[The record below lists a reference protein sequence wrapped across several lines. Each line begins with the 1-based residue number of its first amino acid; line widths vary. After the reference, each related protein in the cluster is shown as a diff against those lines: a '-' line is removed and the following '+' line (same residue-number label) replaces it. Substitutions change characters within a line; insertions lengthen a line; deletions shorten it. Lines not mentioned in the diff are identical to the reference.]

1 MGNLIRVVI
10 VDTDYDG
17 TILVP
22 EECAHKHNTETC
34 LHGEIDQKD
43 YNRYMDL
50 QKQIELDIPRPKPR
64 ISESKKL
71 FAAGFLTL
79 QCFRLFTYCRL

>member
-22 EECAHKHNTETC
+22 EECAHKHNTGTC

-50 QKQIELDIPRPKPR
+50 QKQIE
-64 ISESKKL
+64 KL
-71 FAAGFLTL
+71 SNEAYSVILEKVVKD
-79 QCFRLFTYCRL
+79 YKD